1 MRLLCAV
8 NTYRQ
13 YTENISAP
21 SQDSGKLTVV
31 IMGWWHR
38 EGQGERGR
46 NRDQMK
52 GRKLDRQERRKK
64 GGEGD
69 RVKGRLEIK
78 RRVGK
83 AEGGMFRIEGTYV
96 YLWPVRTDVW
106 KKPSQYHNYPL
117 IKINFKK
124 F

>member
-1 MRLLCAV
+1 MCSEYV
-8 NTYRQ
+8 QTQ

-21 SQDSGKLTVV
+21 SQDSGKLTFV

-78 RRVGK
+78 SKVGR
-83 AEGGMFRIEGTYV
+83 AEGEVFRVEGTYV
-96 YLWPVRTDVW
+96 YLWLVHTDVW

-117 IKINFKK
+117 IKINLKK